1 MPAPAAA
8 VDLAPSTA
16 VRAIALV
23 EAFKGALVLLAGT
36 GLLSLVHRNLHEWAV
51 RLVEHTHL
59 NPAARYPR
67 IFIEALGNIHSSQ
80 LVLLALG
87 AAVYATLRFVE
98 AYGLYRGRA
107 WAEMLAAASSAVY
120 LPIEAAEVVR
130 HASAL
135 HIVVL
140 GVNLAIV
147 GVMVQALLRRRR
159 RRRMA

>member
-8 VDLAPSTA
+8 VDQQPSA
-16 VRAIALV
+16 ALRAIALV
-23 EAFKGALVLLAGT
+23 EAFKGAVVLLAGT

-59 NPAARYPR
+59 NPASRYPH
-67 IFIEALGNIHSSQ
+67 IFVEALGNIHSSQ

-87 AAVYATLRFVE
+87 AAVYAALRFVE

-107 WAEMLAAASSAVY
+107 WAEVLAAVSGAVY
-120 LPIEAAEVVR
+120 LPIEAAEVLR

-135 HIVVL
+135 RVVVL

-159 RRRMA
+159 RRRIA